1 VLLQRAQRQF
11 WGGQIE
17 VVAQIGPPPKGS
29 GVAPVGQ
36 IVIKIDGNGNATAEL
51 INRGSVAVPTT
62 FRDKP
67 SAIAALKATFGFG
80 SVDDGTASWSLA
92 DLNKVHAALLRLPT
106 ADRAALA
113 GVQLVRDN
121 VLTDKDGKPLSGEFR
136 HQASVTTGSPGA
148 PSVATRSESLHLA
161 DSAFSG
167 DAISFVGDKSDAA
180 VASFHT
186 ILHEAGHSVETKLLR
201 DAEFATFEAQ
211 AVVNDD
217 VIAFNAEQTKT
228 NAAVRAANK
237 AQHAAL
243 AKFNAYKAPEWKSSK
258 AFVAAYQ
265 AAVGAINGFANSQTA
280 SRFAALEAAANAAIA
295 KRDVERGKLPAGH
308 AAPRDFADAIQTQN
322 AWFSAAQDR
331 AKASI
336 KLDASNTKL
345 REKKAA
351 QAGVS
356 DKTGKTSKRLTNF
369 VDVVNKNKIPP
380 LTDYARTNW
389 PGHPEEFYAEA
400 YALWLANPAFL
411 DANAH
416 ALKAW
421 FDAGEHLK

>member
-1 VLLQRAQRQF
+1 M
-11 WGGQIE
+11 
-17 VVAQIGPPPKGS
+17 
-29 GVAPVGQ
+29 
-36 IVIKIDGNGNATAEL
+36 
-51 INRGSVAVPTT
+51 
-62 FRDKP
+62 
-67 SAIAALKATFGFG
+67 
-80 SVDDGTASWSLA
+80 
-92 DLNKVHAALLRLPT
+92 
-106 ADRAALA
+106 
-113 GVQLVRDN
+113 
-121 VLTDKDGKPLSGEFR
+121 
-136 HQASVTTGSPGA
+136 
-148 PSVATRSESLHLA
+148 
-161 DSAFSG
+161 
-167 DAISFVGDKSDAA
+167 
-180 VASFHT
+180 
-186 ILHEAGHSVETKLLR
+186 
-201 DAEFATFEAQ
+201 
-211 AVVNDD
+211 
-217 VIAFNAEQTKT
+217 
-228 NAAVRAANK
+228 
-237 AQHAAL
+237 
-243 AKFNAYKAPEWKSSK
+243 
-258 AFVAAYQ
+258 
-265 AAVGAINGFANSQTA
+265 
-280 SRFAALEAAANAAIA
+280 EAAANAAIA